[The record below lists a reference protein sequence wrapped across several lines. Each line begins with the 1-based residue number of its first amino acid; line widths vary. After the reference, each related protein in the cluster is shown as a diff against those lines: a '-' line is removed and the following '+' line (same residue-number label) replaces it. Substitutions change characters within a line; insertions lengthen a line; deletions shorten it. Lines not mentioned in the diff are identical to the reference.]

1 MDNRPN
7 GDPNALSDKE
17 QCFVEHYM
25 RHFNRVRAAR
35 EAEYANPK
43 ADAYQVY
50 RRPAVRKAIQDRFTA
65 MKMET
70 DEVLGRL
77 RDQAEASLEE
87 FLKIEK
93 DPETGEA
100 LVTLDL
106 EKAKEAGKL
115 HLIKKIATA
124 KRGGRIASIEL
135 VDTQGAL
142 NSLAKANKI
151 WDDAPKAPENNA
163 LDKLLDILG
172 NKDKPSE

>member
-1 MDNRPN
+1 MDARPG

-17 QCFVEHYM
+17 QCFIEHYM
-25 RHFNRVRAAR
+25 RHFNRARAAR
-35 EAEYANPK
+35 EAGYPG
-43 ADAYQVY
+43 DPFSAYQVY
-50 RRPAVRKAIQDRFTA
+50 HRPVVRKAIQDRFTA

-77 RDQAEASLEE
+77 RDQAEASIEE

-106 EKAKEAGKL
+106 EKAREAGKL
-115 HLIKKIATA
+115 HLIKKLATA

-151 WDDAPKAPENNA
+151 WDDSPKAPENNA

-172 NKDKPSE
+172 KKVESDK